1 MPVSV
6 RSAKET
12 LAVPPELQSR
22 LEAAGLRRTLATRSV
37 LGLFLANPQ
46 GTLSHAQALTS
57 LQTRGLDINRVTLY
71 RLLDRL
77 AACGVLQRHVDEGA
91 RTWRYGLA
99 QTGGELAPRFE
110 CDACHRQFRLTEAS
124 EPTQAVASD
133 LFRTLAGLGH
143 QGLRLDV
150 AIHGTCAS
158 CVPDGEEDA
167 EQEPQ
172 P

>member
-1 MPVSV
+1 MSSRP
-6 RSAKET
+6 AKESP
-12 LAVPPELQSR
+12 AVPPEIQTR
-22 LEAAGLRRTLATRSV
+22 LEAAGLRRTLATRAV

-57 LQTRGLDINRVTLY
+57 LQARGLDINRVTLY

-77 AACGVLQRHVDEGA
+77 AACGVLRRRADDGA

-99 QTGGELAPRFE
+99 DTDHGLAPRFE

-124 EPTQAVASD
+124 APTKAVASD

-143 QGLRLDV
+143 QGLRVDV
-150 AIHGTCAS
+150 AIRGTCAS
-158 CVPDGEEDA
+158 CVPSAGNGTSR
-167 EQEPQ
+167 EPL

>member
-1 MPVSV
+1 MSA
-6 RSAKET
+6 RSAQES
-12 LAVPPELQSR
+12 AVPPEIQTR

-46 GTLSHAQALTS
+46 GTLSHAQALSS
-57 LQTRGLDINRVTLY
+57 LQARGLDINRVTVY

-99 QTGGELAPRFE
+99 ETGGALAPRFE
-110 CDACHRQFRLTEAS
+110 CGACHRQFRLTEAS
-124 EPTQAVASD
+124 APTQAVASD

-143 QGLRLDV
+143 QGLRMDV
-150 AIHGTCAS
+150 AIHGTCAR
-158 CVPDGEEDA
+158 CVPGGQGGVEP
-167 EQEPQ
+167 EPQ